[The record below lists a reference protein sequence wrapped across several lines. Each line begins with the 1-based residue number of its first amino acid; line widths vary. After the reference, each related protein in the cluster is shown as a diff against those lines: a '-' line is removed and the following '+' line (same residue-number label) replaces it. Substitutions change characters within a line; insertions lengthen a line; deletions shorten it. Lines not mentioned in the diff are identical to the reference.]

1 MHARVVLCGAIS
13 GYNET
18 TKPAGPANYLNLI
31 QQRATMTGF
40 LAIDEV
46 PRFGEIAEH
55 LRAWVEDGSLRY
67 QVHYF
72 DGLEAS
78 VDALNAMFTGANTG
92 KILIR
97 MSDSLV

>member
-1 MHARVVLCGAIS
+1 
-13 GYNET
+13 
-18 TKPAGPANYLNLI
+18 
-31 QQRATMTGF
+31 MTGF

-55 LRAWVEDGSLRY
+55 LRGWVQDGSLRY

-72 DGLEAS
+72 EGLEAS
-78 VDALNAMFTGANTG
+78 VDALNAMFTGVNTG

-97 MSDSLV
+97 LGASPL

>member
-1 MHARVVLCGAIS
+1 MKDEATGELGVWLLDER
-13 GYNET
+13 
-18 TKPAGPANYLNLI
+18 AGTL
-31 QQRATMTGF
+31 
-40 LAIDEV
+40 
-46 PRFGEIAEH
+46 
-55 LRAWVEDGSLRY
+55 WVEDGRLRY

-97 MSDSLV
+97 MSDSPI